1 MSQLEEGAW
10 EGIGGPIRP
19 DRPNLEDIDPTLD
32 SCCRRE
38 EEEIRYGNK
47 IRQTLQKHDVVA
59 EKERRR
65 RHLVE
70 TPAFTGCRCCYDPNS
85 DGGEYRAL
93 MELREKRGVEENV
106 QDQEDV
112 QEEKKHYLEN
122 KDEESDEDEF
132 DYLLDEDLP
141 EQNEE
146 LKILEEA
153 RRAELEMV
161 FFSREVALHH
171 GYGVLRQMHPLR
183 VLKAAGLA
191 PGTRDPPPAVVL
203 HLVDA
208 DSMASATLDLY
219 LEKLAE
225 TTARG
230 TKFLRSGGR
239 STLLMNAELAK
250 KVLPRLLP
258 DKEMPALV
266 SIRDGVV
273 VNACPS
279 LQGLVDEDGEIVTQ
293 AVYAWLDRSGV
304 LLEQPPILQAVCRI
318 RPEEEALMDY
328 TMTQKQPPP
337 EPVRFDCGVAG
348 CRKSF
353 AHEHVGVKNEQQ
365 DGLLVSEEQILG
377 VE

>member
-1 MSQLEEGAW
+1 
-10 EGIGGPIRP
+10 
-19 DRPNLEDIDPTLD
+19 
-32 SCCRRE
+32 
-38 EEEIRYGNK
+38 
-47 IRQTLQKHDVVA
+47 
-59 EKERRR
+59 
-65 RHLVE
+65 
-70 TPAFTGCRCCYDPNS
+70 
-85 DGGEYRAL
+85 